1 MRLAFGV
8 QYLLQYEL
16 DKSESWA
23 VIRAYVDT
31 GQSTRLLRI
40 LQSLDHEYT
49 DLWV

>member
-1 MRLAFGV
+1 MRVAFGV
-8 QYLLQYEL
+8 QHLLPLSEQYLLQYEP

-40 LQSLDHEYT
+40 L
-49 DLWV
+49 